1 MNIQKTTEKIGM
13 LKYLRY
19 RDEIFT
25 KFNHLLN
32 DNQATRKRLQV
43 IAEKGPAVCLA
54 TPVVRDTSCFAKEEK
69 GPQRLQQIKHGLP
82 LPALPLDGTLHI
94 SLAKTVSVEAC
105 GFLRCGSFVIFLRGN
120 AIWCSCPPNLKVE
133 WLKLGSSEE

>member
-1 MNIQKTTEKIGM
+1 MTTKPRGSGYKS
-13 LKYLRY
+13 LPKKAPQFALQLPL
-19 RDEIFT
+19 FG
-25 KFNHLLN
+25 
-32 DNQATRKRLQV
+32 TRPR
-43 IAEKGPAVCLA
+43 
-54 TPVVRDTSCFAKEEK
+54 FAKEEK

-94 SLAKTVSVEAC
+94 SLAKTVSVEAR